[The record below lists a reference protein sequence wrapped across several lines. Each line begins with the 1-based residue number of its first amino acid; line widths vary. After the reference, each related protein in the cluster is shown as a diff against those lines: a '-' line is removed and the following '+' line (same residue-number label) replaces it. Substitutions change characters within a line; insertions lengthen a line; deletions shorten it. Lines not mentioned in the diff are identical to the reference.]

1 MARSSLGRPPL
12 QSGRETKKKRK
23 SRSYGALQGCTVRL
37 SQGRGGFSKLRG
49 VRERREAPRVGA
61 QAEANEDER
70 RGRERQLGRGG
81 GGSCFERF
89 HSSMVPDYPSFCY
102 HTVRPCPP
110 LLRLVR
116 PSLAI
121 RVLVALRHRPS
132 IFLFDR
138 FSLPAVPAL
147 HRPFAALC
155 MCILA
160 CIRCEGW
167 TGLD

>member
-110 LLRLVR
+110 FFASSVHRSRFASSSHFGIGQVFFYSIDFLCRPCRRCTARLL
-116 PSLAI
+116 
-121 RVLVALRHRPS
+121 HY
-132 IFLFDR
+132 
-138 FSLPAVPAL
+138 
-147 HRPFAALC
+147 
-155 MCILA
+155 A
-160 CIRCEGW
+160 CASSRA
-167 TGLD
+167 

>member
-1 MARSSLGRPPL
+1 MDARG
-12 QSGRETKKKRK
+12 Q
-23 SRSYGALQGCTVRL
+23 
-37 SQGRGGFSKLRG
+37 
-49 VRERREAPRVGA
+49 
-61 QAEANEDER
+61 
-70 RGRERQLGRGG
+70 

-102 HTVRPCPP
+102 RAVHPCP

-116 PSLAI
+116 SSPAI

-138 FSLPAVPAL
+138 FSLPAPVPAL
-147 HRPFAALC
+147 HHPFAALC

-167 TGLD
+167 TGLDRTIWVHDSPKRSSSNVPWSNVFQCNGKQRWILRDQSRVLNLISIARSDAPERDSGFSIPSNPTKIK